1 MGWIAHRHTSKS
13 KIGKKLQSRQSSL
26 RESRCRLLSRIQK
39 MFYIDEIFFCLRK
52 KCCRDGPSLT
62 GCQRSESGSLSK
74 QASTSSSPS
83 SLCPHHPHRNK
94 IVIYTTRFKDPF
106 ALQMFLYPHI
116 FSSRRKFF
124 PCCFKIPGYFF
135 FYILGFQDIFSFTFL
150 GFFSFTFFG
159 LQDTFF
165 FYFF

>member
-1 MGWIAHRHTSKS
+1 
-13 KIGKKLQSRQSSL
+13 
-26 RESRCRLLSRIQK
+26 
-39 MFYIDEIFFCLRK
+39 MFYVIEIFFCLRK

-116 FSSRRKFF
+116 SSSSR
-124 PCCFKIPGYFF
+124 KIFS
-135 FYILGFQDIFSFTFL
+135 LLFQDSRILFSFTFL
-150 GFFSFTFFG
+150 GFQDTVFFYFFRIPGYFFSFTFLGF
-159 LQDTFF
+159 
-165 FYFF
+165 